1 VSGSELEHDALTAAA
16 ERVEALLASLDEVT
30 AASAIDSYRGG
41 FDHSDPNNV
50 LPFVAFQESRITMSK
65 TDKPAPG
72 ARAEVFSWPELKDFS
87 LVLGGPIYQLFR
99 KARLEDRVED
109 HLLLR
114 VVVISGIIWL
124 PLLMLCLV
132 EGTLL
137 GGVPIPFFSD
147 IETHVRFLVTVPL
160 LVAAE
165 LVVHLRM
172 RAIVAQFVERGLVPE
187 GSLERFRAAIR
198 SAVTLRNSI
207 APELLLLAIVLPL
220 AYYSRAHLLS
230 LESPTW
236 YVRIENGSAT
246 VTRAGLWFWCVS
258 NPILQLL
265 AFRWYFR
272 LFIWARF
279 LWQVSR
285 IDLALI
291 PTHPDRNGGLGF
303 LGASAYAL
311 SPLLTAHGAALAG
324 FFANRIFHAG
334 ASLTDFKL
342 EIVVLVTCLIGVVT
356 GPLCVFAPQILA
368 AKRKGLRE
376 YGILGAEYT
385 RDFDRRWL
393 RSADRDGEALLGSGD
408 IQSLAD
414 LGNAFS
420 VIKEMNA
427 LPVGRDT
434 LIQLILV
441 TVVPFVPLLF
451 TMIPLEELLDRI
463 IGAVF

>member
-1 VSGSELEHDALTAAA
+1 MSENEKP
-16 ERVEALLASLDEVT
+16 VPG
-30 AASAIDSYRGG
+30 ASA
-41 FDHSDPNNV
+41 P
-50 LPFVAFQESRITMSK
+50 L
-65 TDKPAPG
+65 
-72 ARAEVFSWPELKDFS
+72 FSWPELENFS
-87 LVLGGPIYQLFR
+87 LVLGGPLYQLFR
-99 KARLEDRVED
+99 KTGLEEDRVED
-109 HLLLR
+109 HLLR
-114 VVVISGIIWL
+114 RIVVISGIVWL
-124 PLLMLCLV
+124 PLLLLCLV

-137 GGVPIPFFSD
+137 AGVPIPFIAD

-165 LVVHLRM
+165 LIVHLRM
-172 RAIVAQFVERGLVPE
+172 RVIVAQFVERGLVPE
-187 GSLERFRAAIR
+187 AALERFRAAIR
-198 SAVTLRNSI
+198 SAVKLRNAI
-207 APELLLLAIVLPL
+207 APELLLVTIVFPL
-220 AYYSRAHLLS
+220 AYYFRAHLLS

-236 YVRIENGSAT
+236 YVRIEKGSTT
-246 VTRAGLWFWCVS
+246 VTLAGVWFWCIS
-258 NPILQLL
+258 NPILQVL

-285 IDLALI
+285 INLALI

-303 LGASAYAL
+303 LGGSAYAF

-342 EIVVLVTCLIGVVT
+342 EVVVLVTGRMAILVR
-356 GPLCVFAPQILA
+356 PRCVFAPQILA
-368 AKRKGLRE
+368 AKRTGLRE

-393 RSADRDGEALLGSGD
+393 RTPNRDGEALLGSGD

-420 VIKEMNA
+420 MIKEMSP

-434 LIQLILV
+434 LFQLIV
-441 TVVPFVPLLF
+441 AT
-451 TMIPLEELLDRI
+451 
-463 IGAVF
+463 